1 MNIRLL
7 ARPGLATA
15 LLGGLLLGYP
25 ARVLAQA
32 CAMCGSALSN
42 DPLGRAIS
50 WSILFMMA
58 TPYTIVGAIG
68 TWLYIS
74 YRRAGRRQAAITALT
89 GLHQAP
95 VTEGRGGDV
104 Q

>member
-1 MNIRLL
+1 MTIRLL
-7 ARPGLATA
+7 ARPGLAGA
-15 LLGGLLLGYP
+15 LLGSLLLGSP

-58 TPYTIVGAIG
+58 TPYAIVGAIG
-68 TWLYIS
+68 TWLYIT
-74 YRRAGRRQAAITALT
+74 YRRAGRRQAAITALS
-89 GLHQAP
+89 LRPAP
-95 VTEGRGGDV
+95 ATEGRGGDV